1 MPARPLMPT
10 GQRQA
15 APSLQHAQFQPSATE
30 QLVGQVKGQV
40 INQGINKAMPMVETA
55 VTNAAAPLTNAMG
68 LTTAAAPAAAAA
80 PLAGAA
86 AAPLA
91 AAAPFAG
98 AAGAGAAGAGAA
110 GAGAAGAA
118 GAGGMLAGLG
128 GAGAAAAP
136 MLAAAAPVA
145 LPLMAAAGAAKLF
158 GLFNEGGRV
167 PSETMTAMEQPA
179 PQQGMA
185 PTQAGGPL
193 SFKHAEQQ
201 QKLALKQATFDADQ
215 KRKEEAHR
223 IKMMQQQQKLT
234 EAASGFQTPLSAR

>member
-1 MPARPLMPT
+1 MPARPLMPN
-10 GQRQA
+10 GQQQQST
-15 APSLQHAQFQPSATE
+15 PPLQHAQFQPSETE

-40 INQGINKAMPMVETA
+40 VNQGLKQAMPGIQTA

-68 LTTAAAPAAAAA
+68 LTTAAAAPTAAAVA

-91 AAAPFAG
+91 G
-98 AAGAGAAGAGAA
+98 AAGAGAAGAA

-118 GAGGMLAGLG
+118 GAGGLLAGLG
-128 GAGAAAAP
+128 GAGGAAGAG

-167 PSETMTAMEQPA
+167 PSETMTAMDQSA
-179 PQQGMA
+179 PQQNMA

-223 IKMMQQQQKLT
+223 MKMIQQQQKLT
-234 EAASGFQTPLSAR
+234 EAASGFQTPLSAK

>member
-1 MPARPLMPT
+1 MPARPLMPN
-10 GQRQA
+10 GQRQP
-15 APSLQHAQFQPSATE
+15 APPLQHAQFQPSTAE

-40 INQGINKAMPMVETA
+40 VNHGINKAMPMVETA

-68 LTTAAAPAAAAA
+68 LTTAAAPAAAA

-86 AAPLA
+86 AAPL
-91 AAAPFAG
+91 AG

-110 GAGAAGAA
+110 GA

-179 PQQGMA
+179 PQQSMA

-234 EAASGFQTPLSAR
+234 EAASGFQTPLSAK

>member
-1 MPARPLMPT
+1 MPARPLMPN
-10 GQRQA
+10 GQRQP

-30 QLVGQVKGQV
+30 QLVGQVRGQV
-40 INQGINKAMPMVETA
+40 INHGINKAMPMIETA
-55 VTNAAAPLTNAMG
+55 ATDAAAPLTDAMG
-68 LTTAAAPAAAAA
+68 LTTAAAPTAAAAA

-91 AAAPFAG
+91 G
-98 AAGAGAAGAGAA
+98 AAGAGATGAGAA
-110 GAGAAGAA
+110 GT
-118 GAGGMLAGLG
+118 GGILAGLG
-128 GAGAAAAP
+128 GAGGAAGTG

-179 PQQGMA
+179 QQQSMA

-201 QKLALKQATFDADQ
+201 QKLSLKQATFDADQ

-223 IKMMQQQQKLT
+223 MKMMQQQQKLT

>member
-1 MPARPLMPT
+1 MVARPLMPSSP
-10 GQRQA
+10 QA
-15 APSLQHAQFQPSATE
+15 VAPLQHAQFRPSSSE
-30 QLVGQVKGQV
+30 QLVNQAKGQV
-40 INQGINKAMPMVETA
+40 IKHGIGKAMPGVESA
-55 VTNAAAPLTNAMG
+55 VSNVAAPLTNALG
-68 LTTAAAPAAAAA
+68 ITTAAAPAATGVASAAA
-80 PLAGAA
+80 PLAAAAPIAA

-91 AAAPFAG
+91 AAAVPAAAG
-98 AAGAGAAGAGAA
+98 AAGAGAAGAG
-110 GAGAAGAA
+110 GI
-118 GAGGMLAGLG
+118 LAGLG
-128 GAGAAAAP
+128 GAGGAAGAG

-223 IKMMQQQQKLT
+223 MKMMQQQQKLT

>member
-40 INQGINKAMPMVETA
+40 INHGINKAMPMVETA
-55 VTNAAAPLTNAMG
+55 ATNAAAPLTNAMG
-68 LTTAAAPAAAAA
+68 LTTAAAPAAAPLAGAAAA

-86 AAPLA
+86 AAPL
-91 AAAPFAG
+91 
-98 AAGAGAAGAGAA
+98 AGAA

-128 GAGAAAAP
+128 GAGGAAGAG

-179 PQQGMA
+179 PQQSMA

-234 EAASGFQTPLSAR
+234 EAASGFQTPLSAK

>member
-1 MPARPLMPT
+1 MVARPLMPSSP
-10 GQRQA
+10 QA
-15 APSLQHAQFQPSATE
+15 VAPLQHAQFRPSSSE
-30 QLVGQVKGQV
+30 QLVNQAKGQV
-40 INQGINKAMPMVETA
+40 IKHGIGKAMPGVESA
-55 VTNAAAPLTNAMG
+55 VSNVAAPLTNALG
-68 LTTAAAPAAAAA
+68 ITTAAAPAATGVASAAA
-80 PLAGAA
+80 PLAAAAPIAA

-91 AAAPFAG
+91 AAAVPA
-98 AAGAGAAGAGAA
+98 AAGAGAAGAG
-110 GAGAAGAA
+110 GI
-118 GAGGMLAGLG
+118 LAGLG
-128 GAGAAAAP
+128 GAGGAAGAG

-223 IKMMQQQQKLT
+223 MKMMQQQQKLT
-234 EAASGFQTPLSAR
+234 EAASGFQTPLSAK